1 MRLKLAL
8 IIFSLTLFYSCCN
21 EDPVETARFELAEEE
36 LLIIPYEQGGFLSFK
51 HSNGYTFDMIVEESA
66 VCWEKRNDFCEWF
79 CCPPTYIS
87 VQTARAKLVSS
98 YPKLTFEFAVE
109 GDNHFYSDY
118 KGFNITL
125 NNKHQATILYNSGFN
140 FETDSVSKTYFYEL
154 MEINGSD
161 YQNVVEKHFD
171 SHYYISDTT
180 LLLPKAVFYNK
191 QFGLLMLKMSN
202 NETYSLVN

>member
-21 EDPVETARFELAEEE
+21 EDPVETDRFELTEEE
-36 LLIIPYEQGGFLSFK
+36 ISIIPYKQGDLLSFK
-51 HSNGYTFDMIVEESA
+51 HSNGYTFDIAVEES
-66 VCWEKRNDFCEWF
+66 VVSWEKHHDFCEWF

-87 VQTARAKLVSS
+87 VQTARAKLVST
-98 YPKLTFEFAVE
+98 YPKLTFDIAVE
-109 GDNHFYSDY
+109 GNNSYYSDY
-118 KGFNITL
+118 KGLNITL
-125 NNKHQATILYNSGFN
+125 NNKHQTTIPYSIEYN
-140 FETDSVSKTYFYEL
+140 FETDSVNKSYFYEL

-171 SHYYISDTT
+171 SHYYINDTT